1 MLNKDEVQAQEERL
15 RDKISLLD
23 SEKKKELYT
32 KLTKEIK
39 DPDTYATLNW
49 LLLTGLHHFYLR
61 KWLNGSINLVIFIVS
76 FILIFSN
83 YSTIGL
89 VMLGI
94 ILVVE
99 LKELFFSQVIVQD
112 YNNKITEELLDTI
125 K

>member
-39 DPDTYATLNW
+39 DPDTYAT
-49 LLLTGLHHFYLR
+49 
-61 KWLNGSINLVIFIVS
+61 LNGSINLVIFIVS